1 MTALTVKDIE
11 RARPAFGAVVVLDDG
26 TEVVFAKAPGG
37 RGPPGA
43 PGGQSCGRCV
53 FRTDI
58 KTFGTY
64 CQRVWCGASPNDG
77 EYIPKMKYLELK
89 LMGEVT

>member
-11 RARPAFGAVVVLDDG
+11 RARPAHGTLVVLG
-26 TEVVFAKAPGG
+26 GGVEVVFAKHLDKVC
-37 RGPPGA
+37 RGCIFNNDEFDAETLGT
-43 PGGQSCGRCV
+43 SCARVRC
-53 FRTDI
+53 
-58 KTFGTY
+58 GTSLI
-64 CQRVWCGASPNDG
+64 GG

>member
-11 RARPAFGAVVVLDDG
+11 RARPAHGTLVVLDDG
-26 TEVVFAKAPGG
+26 TEVVFAKHFSKVCSG
-37 RGPPGA
+37 R
-43 PGGQSCGRCV
+43 V
-53 FRTDI
+53 FNNDEPDAETL
-58 KTFGTY
+58 GTSRA
-64 CQRVWCGASPNDG
+64 RVWCGVSPNGG

>member
-26 TEVVFAKAPGG
+26 TEVVFAK
-37 RGPPGA
+37 A